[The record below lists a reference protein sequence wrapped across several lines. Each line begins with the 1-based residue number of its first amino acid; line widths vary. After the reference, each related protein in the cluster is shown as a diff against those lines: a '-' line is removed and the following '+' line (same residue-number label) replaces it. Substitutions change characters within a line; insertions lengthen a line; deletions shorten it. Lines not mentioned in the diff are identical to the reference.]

1 MYRIKE
7 ILEADEN
14 RCYEIANI
22 LNIDKTIIYDWRN
35 GNSMPNFDNL
45 IKFADYFGYSIDYI
59 LSRTNDDAEYHTI
72 NLMPFGEHLKDI
84 LKIKNITKYKLFK
97 DCKLSNSYKV
107 RWFNQNVKPSVANL
121 IKMADYLNVSMDE
134 LMGRMI

>member
-1 MYRIKE
+1 
-7 ILEADEN
+7 
-14 RCYEIANI
+14 
-22 LNIDKTIIYDWRN
+22 
-35 GNSMPNFDNL
+35 MPNFDNL

-59 LSRTNDDAEYHTI
+59 LSRSNDDTEYHTI

-84 LKIKNITKYKLFK
+84 LKTKNITKYKLFK

-134 LMGRMI
+134 LMGRVI